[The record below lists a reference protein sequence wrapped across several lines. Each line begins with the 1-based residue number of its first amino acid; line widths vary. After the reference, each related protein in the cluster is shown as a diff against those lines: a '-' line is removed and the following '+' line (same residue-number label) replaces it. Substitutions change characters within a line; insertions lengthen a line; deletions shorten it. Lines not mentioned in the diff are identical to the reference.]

1 MRGVRLERETSS
13 EPSSRHHSRVR
24 RGEPI
29 VDSFRFRRE
38 RITVDAF
45 EREIEKS
52 ERRNE
57 RDEREQRKRKKKRRS
72 RMPTRVS
79 EDTVLVSLN

>member
-13 EPSSRHHSRVR
+13 EPSSKHHRRVR

-45 EREIEKS
+45 ERDREIGEA
-52 ERRNE
+52 E
-57 RDEREQRKRKKKRRS
+57 
-72 RMPTRVS
+72 
-79 EDTVLVSLN
+79 